1 MQTLYMACKALHNLF
16 PASKFSI
23 CYSFAYILGWSHI
36 EFLFECAK
44 LVCSF
49 LRAFSQ
55 TPLFTWN
62 ILFQILTWLA
72 PFCHLGSVEITPS
85 RVFHITQLTEHYT
98 QKYTLIYICV
108 LSHSHTH
115 THIHTI
121 ILSHIIVLFFFHFKN
136 YLIYLFVYLYIMYV
150 PPPLES

>member
-1 MQTLYMACKALHNLF
+1 MQTLYMACKALRNLF

-98 QKYTLIYICV
+98 QKYT
-108 LSHSHTH
+108 H
-115 THIHTI
+115 
-121 ILSHIIVLFFFHFKN
+121 
-136 YLIYLFVYLYIMYV
+136 IYLCTLSLTYTYSYTYYHSQSYYCLIFLS
-150 PPPLES
+150 L